1 MTKED
6 RMWISIIGLLF
17 LIIIFLTMKL
27 TKQHDQI
34 NKYENNIEALCD
46 SLTTITLK
54 NGDLLYEKQAYLLEI
69 KELEDRLGI
78 SRSETKELERKLK
91 SSLSTIAQLRGTIHV
106 DTVICYDS
114 IYIKDDISYVKFSY
128 KDEWLGVS
136 GLTQF
141 DGTSSQTK
149 MTDITMQVPL
159 KFGFTENNQVYA
171 TSPNPYLNIT
181 TLEGAII
188 QNRSSKPKHWCIGF
202 QLGMGGG
209 YNLLSLIPDSKIYP
223 IFVGPYLGVGISYGF
238 TF

>member
-1 MTKED
+1 
-6 RMWISIIGLLF
+6 
-17 LIIIFLTMKL
+17 MKL

-128 KDEWLGVS
+128 KDE
-136 GLTQF
+136 Q
-141 DGTSSQTK
+141 
-149 MTDITMQVPL
+149 
-159 KFGFTENNQVYA
+159 
-171 TSPNPYLNIT
+171 
-181 TLEGAII
+181 
-188 QNRSSKPKHWCIGF
+188 
-202 QLGMGGG
+202 
-209 YNLLSLIPDSKIYP
+209 
-223 IFVGPYLGVGISYGF
+223 
-238 TF
+238 